1 MGSQHKKFNDED
13 LNDEL
18 SERENVEELDAFTPS
33 VKPANNDND
42 DDDQSESDE
51 DDIVESMPITKAEDN
66 DNNNQQ
72 LTKDNERKLSRKLK
86 NRKNALKNSIKF
98 SRDELYNDDDLND
111 KLPSNIFEEAAQQQ
125 TQSKPSTSSSNQH
138 GSDKLTKISK
148 KKKKANKNRSKNEI
162 IGNKLIINDRDD
174 FITNDQSTSSDVK
187 KFLKSRL
194 IRNRRNIRKP
204 G

>member
-86 NRKNALKNSIKF
+86 NRKNALKNNVKF
-98 SRDELYNDDDLND
+98 SKDELYKKNDDLND
-111 KLPSNIFEEAAQQQ
+111 KLPSNIFEEAAQQ

>member
-1 MGSQHKKFNDED
+1 MGSQHKKFNEED

-33 VKPANNDND
+33 VKPANNDNAD
-42 DDDQSESDE
+42 DDDQSESDD
-51 DDIVESMPITKAEDN
+51 DDIVESMPIKSEDN
-66 DNNNQQ
+66 DNNQQ

-86 NRKNALKNSIKF
+86 NRKNALKNNVKF
-98 SRDELYNDDDLND
+98 SKDELYKKNDDLND
-111 KLPSNIFEEAAQQQ
+111 KLPSNIFEEAAQQ
-125 TQSKPSTSSSNQH
+125 TQSKPSTSSSNQQ

-148 KKKKANKNRSKNEI
+148 KKKKANTNRSKNEI

>member
-51 DDIVESMPITKAEDN
+51 DDIVESMPIKSGDN
-66 DNNNQQ
+66 DNNQQ

-148 KKKKANKNRSKNEI
+148 KKKKANTNRSKNEI
-162 IGNKLIINDRDD
+162 VGNKLIINDRDD

>member
-1 MGSQHKKFNDED
+1 MGSQHKKFNEED

-33 VKPANNDND
+33 VKPANNDNAD

-51 DDIVESMPITKAEDN
+51 DDIVESMPIKSGDN
-66 DNNNQQ
+66 DNNQQ

-86 NRKNALKNSIKF
+86 NRKNALKNNVKF
-98 SRDELYNDDDLND
+98 SKDELYKKNDDLND
-111 KLPSNIFEEAAQQQ
+111 KLPSNIFEEAAQQ
-125 TQSKPSTSSSNQH
+125 TQSKPSTSSSNQQ

-148 KKKKANKNRSKNEI
+148 KKKKANTNRSKNEI
-162 IGNKLIINDRDD
+162 VGNKLIINDRDD